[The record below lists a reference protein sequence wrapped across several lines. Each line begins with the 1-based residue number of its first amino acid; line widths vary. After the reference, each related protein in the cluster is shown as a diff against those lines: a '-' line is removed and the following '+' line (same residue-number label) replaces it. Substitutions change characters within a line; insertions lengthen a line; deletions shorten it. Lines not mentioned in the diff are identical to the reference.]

1 GGAGTALERS
11 PGSRAVKTLTLRR
24 CMQTLAEKMREDLE
38 AANDDVRASGLPVNS
53 DKPWRSRGKLVA

>member
-1 GGAGTALERS
+1 
-11 PGSRAVKTLTLRR
+11 
-24 CMQTLAEKMREDLE
+24 MQTLAEKMREDLE